1 MIMVKVKMLTVQF
14 INEHMNNGL
23 PTIFS
28 GEETKL
34 RDTAI
39 QLLDEK
45 IFLCPI
51 FTETNYFH
59 QINENDYLHKL
70 HPVYCDFKDRVI
82 PLNELPDFSDHMFG
96 VEVKACYNIYY
107 DIKLHKSD
115 NRTYFLNKIQG
126 NTIGG
131 RIWMKEESEQEN
143 LQHSNSIT

>member
-45 IFLCPI
+45 MFLCPI

-96 VEVKACYNIYY
+96 VEVKACYN
-107 DIKLHKSD
+107 KL
-115 NRTYFLNKIQG
+115 L
-126 NTIGG
+126 
-131 RIWMKEESEQEN
+131 
-143 LQHSNSIT
+143 